1 MRAAMNELASA
12 TGQQTVSA
20 DERRA
25 VLANVIGA
33 EIRRG
38 WRVESQSD
46 FQATFIR
53 GHRPNHVLH
62 LLLTIVTLGLWVIV
76 WILVSISSKE
86 VRTVVTV
93 DEYGR
98 PFEVGEGPYTFR

>member
-1 MRAAMNELASA
+1 MS
-12 TGQQTVSA
+12 QTTSPPTLERVSP
-20 DERRA
+20 DQRRA